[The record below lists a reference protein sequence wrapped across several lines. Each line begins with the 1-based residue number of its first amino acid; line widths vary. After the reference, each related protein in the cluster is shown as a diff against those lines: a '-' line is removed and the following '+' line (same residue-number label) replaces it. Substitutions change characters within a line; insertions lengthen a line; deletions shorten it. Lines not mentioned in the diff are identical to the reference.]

1 MKVNAILNE
10 IKSDNITE
18 TNQINLW
25 EENQAPS
32 QTKEEM
38 QRKSLVAKK
47 ITKVNTRVTKHISI
61 LERKKR
67 EEIKKKEKY
76 KVIELKYRVKKK
88 GLNVVLEELKQRI
101 QAKATKIKSMIKEVN
116 SIELT
121 DCSNKINKECT
132 NS

>member
-1 MKVNAILNE
+1 MLFYKKLNLTILPKP
-10 IKSDNITE
+10 IRLICGAQAKP
-18 TNQINLW
+18 
-25 EENQAPS
+25 NQAPS
-32 QTKEEM
+32 QTNAEM

-47 ITKVNTRVTKHISI
+47 IIKVNTRLRKHMSI

-76 KVIELKYRVKKK
+76 KVTELKYRVKKK
-88 GLNVVLEELKQRI
+88 VLNVVLEELKQRI
-101 QAKATKIKSMIKEVN
+101 QAKATKIKSMIKEMN

>member
-1 MKVNAILNE
+1 MKVNAILKE

-61 LERKKR
+61 LDRKKR

-76 KVIELKYRVKKK
+76 KVIELKCRVKKK

>member
-1 MKVNAILNE
+1 MKVNAILKE

-61 LERKKR
+61 LERNKR

>member
-1 MKVNAILNE
+1 M
-10 IKSDNITE
+10 
-18 TNQINLW
+18 
-25 EENQAPS
+25 
-32 QTKEEM
+32 
-38 QRKSLVAKK
+38 
-47 ITKVNTRVTKHISI
+47 SI

-76 KVIELKYRVKKK
+76 KVTELKYRVKKK
-88 GLNVVLEELKQRI
+88 VLNVVLEELKQRI
-101 QAKATKIKSMIKEVN
+101 QAKATKIKSMIKEMN

>member
-1 MKVNAILNE
+1 M
-10 IKSDNITE
+10 
-18 TNQINLW
+18 
-25 EENQAPS
+25 
-32 QTKEEM
+32 
-38 QRKSLVAKK
+38 
-47 ITKVNTRVTKHISI
+47 SI

-76 KVIELKYRVKKK
+76 KVTELKYRVKKK